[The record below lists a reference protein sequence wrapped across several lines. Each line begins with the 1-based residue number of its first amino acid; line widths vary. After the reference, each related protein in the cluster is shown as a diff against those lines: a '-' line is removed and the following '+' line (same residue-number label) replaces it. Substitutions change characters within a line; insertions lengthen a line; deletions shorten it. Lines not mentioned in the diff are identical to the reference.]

1 MMPHLSYLCL
11 MPLAIMALSCPSG
24 VVAPQVTEEQAVNI
38 AKRQVL
44 FEPEAIDAEM
54 SPDEAQSIWRVT
66 MRGRLPGQ
74 SVFEFESATV
84 VVDAHSGDVLEV
96 ESP

>member
-1 MMPHLSYLCL
+1 
-11 MPLAIMALSCPSG
+11 MPLALMALNCPSG
-24 VVAPQVTEEQAVNI
+24 VVEPQVTEEQAVDI

-54 SPDEAQSIWRVT
+54 SSDEAQPIWRVT

-84 VVDAHSGDVLEV
+84 VVDALSGDVLEIK
-96 ESP
+96 SP